1 MMDQKLTE
9 SLQKWLATPKE
20 QRDYEQGNIYLFRL
34 CGNKI
39 QYRNLAANPSRH
51 AEFIS
56 RQIQKYVNF
65 RVREFTHDQVKQM
78 EAQVEKIVEKH
89 LSFEE
94 SNPASD
100 FKKGKRADHD
110 SLPEEIQS
118 LYVENLGITQR
129 MRDVQTR
136 LRLLSTEES
145 PCPDSERY
153 PFLQELIALD
163 KKIHD
168 NWERYDHYAPVPE
181 KDDESQTPGE
191 GDSTSAPEQD
201 KEVLKEETT
210 EQSKKAQLIVNLSKG
225 KYKKNPTPEL
235 KAKILENYALIG
247 SPSDKLT
254 EELKQLGILE

>member
-78 EAQVEKIVEKH
+78 EAQVEKIVEKR
-89 LSFEE
+89 LSLEE
-94 SNPASD
+94 SNPAND

-163 KKIHD
+163 KKLHD
-168 NWERYDHYAPVPE
+168 NWERYDHYSPEATAKTVVQQPSDSGAPSDAASNEDV
-181 KDDESQTPGE
+181 
-191 GDSTSAPEQD
+191 QD
-201 KEVLKEETT
+201 RKR
-210 EQSKKAQLIVNLSKG
+210 NLMLTNLAKG
-225 KYKKNPTPEL
+225 RYKKNPSPEL
-235 KAKILENYALIG
+235 KTKILEYYELIKE
-247 SPSDKLT
+247 PPAKLT
-254 EELKQLGILE
+254 TELKQLGVLE

>member
-78 EAQVEKIVEKH
+78 EAQVEKIVEKR
-89 LSFEE
+89 LSLEE
-94 SNPASD
+94 SNPAND

-110 SLPEEIQS
+110 SLPEDIQS

-129 MRDVQTR
+129 MRDVHTR

-163 KKIHD
+163 KKLHD
-168 NWERYDHYAPVPE
+168 NWERYDHYSPE
-181 KDDESQTPGE
+181 ATAKTVVQQPSDS
-191 GDSTSAPEQD
+191 GDPSDAASNEDVQD
-201 KEVLKEETT
+201 RKR
-210 EQSKKAQLIVNLSKG
+210 NLMLTNLAKG
-225 KYKKNPTPEL
+225 RYKKNPSPEL
-235 KAKILENYALIG
+235 KTKILEYYELIKE
-247 SPSDKLT
+247 PPAKLT
-254 EELKQLGILE
+254 TELKQLGVLE

>member
-1 MMDQKLTE
+1 MDQKLTE

-78 EAQVEKIVEKH
+78 EAQVEKIVEKR
-89 LSFEE
+89 LSLEE
-94 SNPASD
+94 SNPAND

-110 SLPEEIQS
+110 SLPEDIQS

-129 MRDVQTR
+129 MRDVHTR

-163 KKIHD
+163 KKLHD
-168 NWERYDHYAPVPE
+168 NWERYDHYSPEATAKTVVQQPSDSGAPS
-181 KDDESQTPGE
+181 DAASDE
-191 GDSTSAPEQD
+191 DVQD
-201 KEVLKEETT
+201 RKR
-210 EQSKKAQLIVNLSKG
+210 NLMLTNLAKG
-225 KYKKNPTPEL
+225 RYKKNPSPEL
-235 KAKILENYALIG
+235 KTKILEYYELIKE
-247 SPSDKLT
+247 PPAKLT
-254 EELKQLGILE
+254 TELKQLGVLE

>member
-78 EAQVEKIVEKH
+78 EAQVEKIVEKR
-89 LSFEE
+89 LSLEE
-94 SNPASD
+94 SNPAND

-129 MRDVQTR
+129 MRDVHTR

-163 KKIHD
+163 KKLHD
-168 NWERYDHYAPVPE
+168 NWERYDHYSPEATAKTVVQQPSDSGAPS
-181 KDDESQTPGE
+181 DAASDE
-191 GDSTSAPEQD
+191 DVQD
-201 KEVLKEETT
+201 RKR
-210 EQSKKAQLIVNLSKG
+210 NLMLTNLAKG
-225 KYKKNPTPEL
+225 RYKKNPSPEL
-235 KAKILENYALIG
+235 KTKILEYYELIKE
-247 SPSDKLT
+247 PPAKLT
-254 EELKQLGILE
+254 TELKQLGVLE

>member
-1 MMDQKLTE
+1 MMDQKLTK

-78 EAQVEKIVEKH
+78 EAQVEKIVEKR
-89 LSFEE
+89 LSLEE
-94 SNPASD
+94 SNPAND

-110 SLPEEIQS
+110 SLPEDIQS

-129 MRDVQTR
+129 MRDVHTR

-163 KKIHD
+163 KKLHD
-168 NWERYDHYAPVPE
+168 NWERYDHYSPEATAKTVVQQPSDSGAPSDAASNEDV
-181 KDDESQTPGE
+181 
-191 GDSTSAPEQD
+191 QD
-201 KEVLKEETT
+201 RKR
-210 EQSKKAQLIVNLSKG
+210 NLMLTNLAKG
-225 KYKKNPTPEL
+225 RYKKNPSPEL
-235 KAKILENYALIG
+235 KTKILEYYELIKE
-247 SPSDKLT
+247 PPAKLT
-254 EELKQLGILE
+254 TELKQLGVLE

>member
-78 EAQVEKIVEKH
+78 EAQVEKIVEKR
-89 LSFEE
+89 LSLEE
-94 SNPASD
+94 SNPAND

-110 SLPEEIQS
+110 SLPEDIQS

-129 MRDVQTR
+129 MRDVHTR

-163 KKIHD
+163 KKLHD
-168 NWERYDHYAPVPE
+168 NWERYDHYSPEATAKTVVQQPSDSGAPSDAASNEDV
-181 KDDESQTPGE
+181 
-191 GDSTSAPEQD
+191 QD
-201 KEVLKEETT
+201 RKR
-210 EQSKKAQLIVNLSKG
+210 NLMLTNLAKG
-225 KYKKNPTPEL
+225 RYKKNPSPEL
-235 KAKILENYALIG
+235 KAKILEYYELIKE
-247 SPSDKLT
+247 PPAKLT
-254 EELKQLGILE
+254 TELKQLGVLE

>member
-78 EAQVEKIVEKH
+78 EAQVEKIVEKR
-89 LSFEE
+89 LSLEE
-94 SNPASD
+94 SNPAND

-110 SLPEEIQS
+110 SLPEDIQS

-129 MRDVQTR
+129 MRNVHTR

-163 KKIHD
+163 KKLHD
-168 NWERYDHYAPVPE
+168 NWERYDHYSPEATAKTVVQQPSDSGAPS
-181 KDDESQTPGE
+181 DAASDE
-191 GDSTSAPEQD
+191 DVQD
-201 KEVLKEETT
+201 RKR
-210 EQSKKAQLIVNLSKG
+210 NLMLTNLAKG
-225 KYKKNPTPEL
+225 RYKKNPSPEL
-235 KAKILENYALIG
+235 KTKILEYYELIKE
-247 SPSDKLT
+247 PPAKLT
-254 EELKQLGILE
+254 TELKQLGVLE

>member
-1 MMDQKLTE
+1 MDQKLTE

-78 EAQVEKIVEKH
+78 EAQVEKIVEKR
-89 LSFEE
+89 LSLEE
-94 SNPASD
+94 SNPAND

-110 SLPEEIQS
+110 SLPEDIQS

-129 MRDVQTR
+129 MRNVHTR

-163 KKIHD
+163 KKLHD
-168 NWERYDHYAPVPE
+168 NWERYDHYSPEATAKTVVQQPSDSGAPS
-181 KDDESQTPGE
+181 DAASDE
-191 GDSTSAPEQD
+191 DVQD
-201 KEVLKEETT
+201 RKR
-210 EQSKKAQLIVNLSKG
+210 NLMLTNLAKG
-225 KYKKNPTPEL
+225 RYKKNPSPEL
-235 KAKILENYALIG
+235 KTKILEYYELIKE
-247 SPSDKLT
+247 PPAKLT
-254 EELKQLGILE
+254 TELKQLGVLE

>member
-78 EAQVEKIVEKH
+78 EAQVEKIVEKR
-89 LSFEE
+89 LSLEE
-94 SNPASD
+94 SNPAND
-100 FKKGKRADHD
+100 FKKGKRVDHD

-129 MRDVQTR
+129 MRDVHTR

-163 KKIHD
+163 KKLHD
-168 NWERYDHYAPVPE
+168 NWERYDHYSPEATAKTVVQQPSDSGAPSDAASNEDV
-181 KDDESQTPGE
+181 
-191 GDSTSAPEQD
+191 QD
-201 KEVLKEETT
+201 RKR
-210 EQSKKAQLIVNLSKG
+210 NLMLTNLAKG
-225 KYKKNPTPEL
+225 RYKKNPSPEF
-235 KAKILENYALIG
+235 KAKILEYYGLIKE
-247 SPSDKLT
+247 PPAKLT
-254 EELKQLGILE
+254 TELKQLGVLE

>member
-78 EAQVEKIVEKH
+78 EAQVEKIVEKR
-89 LSFEE
+89 LSLEE
-94 SNPASD
+94 SNPAND

-110 SLPEEIQS
+110 SLPEDIQS

-129 MRDVQTR
+129 MRDVHTR

-163 KKIHD
+163 KKLHD
-168 NWERYDHYAPVPE
+168 NWERYDHYSPEATAKTVVQQPSDSGAPS
-181 KDDESQTPGE
+181 DAASDE
-191 GDSTSAPEQD
+191 DVQD
-201 KEVLKEETT
+201 RKR
-210 EQSKKAQLIVNLSKG
+210 NLMLTNLAKG
-225 KYKKNPTPEL
+225 RYKKNPSPEL
-235 KAKILENYALIG
+235 KTKILEYYELIKE
-247 SPSDKLT
+247 PPAKLT
-254 EELKQLGILE
+254 TELKQLGVLE

>member
-1 MMDQKLTE
+1 MDQKLTE

-78 EAQVEKIVEKH
+78 EAQVEKIVEKR
-89 LSFEE
+89 LSLEE
-94 SNPASD
+94 SNPAND

-110 SLPEEIQS
+110 SLPEDIQS

-129 MRDVQTR
+129 MRDVHTR

-163 KKIHD
+163 KKLHD
-168 NWERYDHYAPVPE
+168 NWERYDHYSPE
-181 KDDESQTPGE
+181 ATAKTVVQQPSDS
-191 GDSTSAPEQD
+191 GDPSDAASNEDVQD
-201 KEVLKEETT
+201 RKR
-210 EQSKKAQLIVNLSKG
+210 NLMLTNLAKG
-225 KYKKNPTPEL
+225 RYKKNPSPEL
-235 KAKILENYALIG
+235 KTKILEYYELIKE
-247 SPSDKLT
+247 PPAKLT
-254 EELKQLGILE
+254 TELKQLGVLE

>member
-1 MMDQKLTE
+1 MDQKLTE

-78 EAQVEKIVEKH
+78 EAQVEKIVEKR
-89 LSFEE
+89 LSLEE
-94 SNPASD
+94 SNPAND

-163 KKIHD
+163 KKSMITGRDTTIMHRFLRKTM
-168 NWERYDHYAPVPE
+168 NP
-181 KDDESQTPGE
+181 KLPGRE
-191 GDSTSAPEQD
+191 IVHRRQNRTR
-201 KEVLKEETT
+201 KF
-210 EQSKKAQLIVNLSKG
+210 SKKRLPSRA
-225 KYKKNPTPEL
+225 KKPN
-235 KAKILENYALIG
+235 
-247 SPSDKLT
+247 S
-254 EELKQLGILE
+254 

>member
-9 SLQKWLATPKE
+9 SLQKWLATTKE

-39 QYRNLAANPSRH
+39 QYRNLATNPSRH

-78 EAQVEKIVEKH
+78 EAQVEKIVEKR
-89 LSFEE
+89 LSLEE
-94 SNPASD
+94 SNPAND

-110 SLPEEIQS
+110 SLPEDIQS

-129 MRDVQTR
+129 MRDVHTR

-163 KKIHD
+163 KKLHD
-168 NWERYDHYAPVPE
+168 NWERYDHYSPEATAKTVVQQPSDSGAPS
-181 KDDESQTPGE
+181 DAASDE
-191 GDSTSAPEQD
+191 DVQD
-201 KEVLKEETT
+201 RKR
-210 EQSKKAQLIVNLSKG
+210 NLMLTNLAKG
-225 KYKKNPTPEL
+225 RYKKNPSPEL
-235 KAKILENYALIG
+235 KTKILEYYELIKE
-247 SPSDKLT
+247 PPAKLT
-254 EELKQLGILE
+254 TELKQLGVLE